1 MEKQSYTLH
10 DTNTKGSLMHYLSLF
25 LIGLLLLSGCTND
38 KKEEKIRPVRVL
50 KLQPTQATTV
60 HNFNG
65 IARSD
70 VAAHLSFNVN
80 GTVSRVYVRDG
91 QRIKE
96 GDIIAR
102 LNDSYFKL
110 KVDEVRAS
118 LKQARAEYE
127 NAKSRY
133 NRIKKLYVNRSS
145 SLGDLDNAR
154 TAKESAYANYKA
166 IKNRLEQAQLELS
179 YTKLRA
185 PMNGIIFDLHI
196 HKGENVTPAIN
207 IASISST
214 QSIDVPI
221 SIPGSLIDNIQEG
234 QKCKVTFDAIK
245 HKVFPAK
252 VIEVSHASSQRT
264 TTFPVVVRITKKDR
278 RIHPGMS
285 ASVRFDFH
293 NNISKNSFVIPAP
306 ALLEDEKG
314 NYIYIVTN
322 VKNGIGTIQRDNVK
336 RGELTS
342 NGIIITS
349 GVKRNTLVLTAGMSR
364 VHENQK
370 VRVSN

>member
-1 MEKQSYTLH
+1 
-10 DTNTKGSLMHYLSLF
+10 MHYLSLF
-25 LIGLLLLSGCTND
+25 LIGLLFLNGCTND